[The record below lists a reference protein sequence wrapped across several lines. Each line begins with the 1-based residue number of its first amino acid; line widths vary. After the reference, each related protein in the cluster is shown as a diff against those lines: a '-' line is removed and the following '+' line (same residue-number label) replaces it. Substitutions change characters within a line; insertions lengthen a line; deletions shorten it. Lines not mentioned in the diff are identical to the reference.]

1 MTSSVERRADGG
13 STNLNTVS
21 SPSSRPLYAVLGGGA
36 ELDDPFSEMPS
47 NLPPRSPDPSSPS
60 VSDNDEFTEMGDFRR

>member
-1 MTSSVERRADGG
+1 MTSSLERVADGG
-13 STNLNTVS
+13 STNLTIVS
-21 SPSSRPLYAVLGGGA
+21 STSSRPLHAVLGGGA

-47 NLPPRSPDPSSPS
+47 NLPPRPPNPSSPS